1 MKRLFIVCALALS
14 ITACS
19 SMLRPS
25 LLGPSDAERR
35 EYDAAIATARKDP
48 TQGRARLASF
58 LDRHPESS
66 LADDA
71 VVPLAR
77 LEVKAGNPAEA
88 EKRLRDVLR
97 AHPKENRSDAARLE
111 LAKRISARG
120 DYEAASK
127 VAEKIQPS
135 LLGEA
140 ERRDAYVFLAGLAHD
155 RGDTAA
161 QLEWLG
167 RLRTVAS
174 DEAEVAEVDRQIDA
188 VIAKLQPEGLVRAA
202 ERLGRRV
209 PATELWL
216 RAGEISLRAGDT
228 SGASHALAEAERLPL
243 SPDEAQQLV
252 RLQGML
258 QSGRGGPVDRSSP
271 PPPPLSQVEGAEI
284 ANPAARA
291 TGNLG
296 VVLPLSGSLAPV
308 AEDVLRGVLLAADTF
323 GPETD
328 GPGLRVLVRD
338 SAGRPEQ
345 AASAVRELGQRG
357 DVSAVVGPLTKEEV
371 EAAGA
376 AGQEV
381 GLPLLTLT
389 RHEGVA
395 RDRAEVVRFGLTRR
409 MEAEVLADHAVL
421 GLGIGRMAILYPK
434 DEYGREFEALL
445 WQAIEARGARV
456 VSVAGYD
463 PTATDFAAPIRRL
476 LGPQSAASPGAGEP
490 LGDPNAPVTPG
501 PPPLLDFDAIFI
513 PDAHDKVALIALQLA
528 ASQVHGVKLL
538 GPSGWHHPDLLR
550 VAGPAVDGAFFS
562 SGFDPSH
569 PSPLIQD
576 FVARY
581 RAAYGSEP
589 TPFAAQGFDAA
600 NLVGLQLV
608 NGAQSPTDVR
618 NGLVTTDRHP
628 GVSGVTSIGSDGDA
642 RKRPFLL
649 EVSGGQMKSLE

>member
-1 MKRLFIVCALALS
+1 MKRIAVVCALTFS
-14 ITACS
+14 ILACS
-19 SMLRPS
+19 SLTRPR
-25 LLGPSDAERR
+25 LLGPSDAEQR

-58 LDRHPESS
+58 LDRHPDST

-77 LEVKAGNPAEA
+77 LEAKSGATAKSEQ
-88 EKRLRDVLR
+88 RLRDVLR
-97 AHPKENRSDAARLE
+97 THPKENRADAARLE
-111 LAKRISARG
+111 LAKLLAARG
-120 DYEAASK
+120 DTEAAWK
-127 VAEKIQPS
+127 VAERIQPS
-135 LLGEA
+135 LLGDG
-140 ERRDAYVFLAGLAHD
+140 ERRDAYQLLATLARG
-155 RGDTAA
+155 RGDTTA

-167 RLRTVAS
+167 RLRTVVGDDA
-174 DEAEVAEVDRQIDA
+174 VANVDREIDA
-188 VIAKLQPEGLVRAA
+188 VIAKLSAEELVRAA

-216 RAGEISLRAGDT
+216 RAGELSLRAGDK
-228 SGASHALAEAERLPL
+228 SGASQALAEAERLPL
-243 SPDEAQQLV
+243 QPDEAQQLV
-252 RLQGML
+252 RLQALL

-271 PPPPLSQVEGAEI
+271 PPPPLSQVEGTEN
-284 ANPAARA
+284 ANPAAHA
-291 TGNLG
+291 SGSIG
-296 VVLPLSGSLAPV
+296 VVLPLSGSLAAV

-323 GPETD
+323 AGDPNA
-328 GPGLRVLVRD
+328 PGLRVVVRD

-345 AASAVRELGQRG
+345 AANAVRELGLRG
-357 DVSAVVGPLTKEEV
+357 DVGAVVGPLTKEEV

-376 AGQEV
+376 AAQEV
-381 GLPLLTLT
+381 ALPLLTLT

-421 GLGIGRMAILYPK
+421 SLGIGRMAILYPK

-456 VSVAGYD
+456 VSVAGYA

-476 LGPQSAASPGAGEP
+476 LGPQSAAPPAATEP
-490 LGDPNAPVTPG
+490 LEDPNAPVSPG
-501 PPPLLDFDAIFI
+501 PPPMLDFDAIFI

-538 GPSGWHHPDLLR
+538 GPSGWHNADLLR
-550 VAGPAVDGAFFS
+550 VAGPTVDGAFFS

-569 PSPLIQD
+569 PSPLVQD
-576 FVARY
+576 FAARY
-581 RAAYGSEP
+581 RAAYGREP
-589 TPFAAQGFDAA
+589 TTFAAQGFDAA
-600 NLVGLQLV
+600 NLVGLQLL
-608 NGAQSPTDVR
+608 NGAKSPAEVR
-618 NGLVTTDRHP
+618 NGLVATERYP
-628 GVSGVTSIGSDGDA
+628 GVSGVTSIGADGDA

-649 EVSGGQMKSLE
+649 EIHEGRMSSLE

>member
-1 MKRLFIVCALALS
+1 MKRLLLVCSLSLS

-25 LLGPSDAERR
+25 LLGPSDSERR

-48 TQGRARLASF
+48 VQGRARLASF

-77 LEVKAGNPAEA
+77 LEVKAGNPKEA
-88 EKRLRDVLR
+88 EERLRDVLR
-97 AHPKENRSDAARLE
+97 THPKENRSDAARLE
-111 LAKRISARG
+111 LAKRIAARG

-140 ERRDAYVFLAGLAHD
+140 ERRDAYGFLAGLARD

-167 RLRTVAS
+167 RLRTVAK
-174 DEAEVAEVDRQIDA
+174 DDAEVADVDRQIGA
-188 VIAKLQPEGLVRAA
+188 LIAKLPPEGLVRAA

-209 PATELWL
+209 PATALWL
-216 RAGEISLRAGDT
+216 RAGELSLRAGDT

-252 RLQGML
+252 RLQGLL

-271 PPPPLSQVEGAEI
+271 PPPPLSQVEGAEN

-291 TGNLG
+291 TGNVG

-308 AEDVLRGVLLAADTF
+308 AEDVLRGVLLAADVF
-323 GPETD
+323 GPNAD

-345 AASAVRELGQRG
+345 AANAVRELGQRG
-357 DVSAVVGPLTKEEV
+357 DVSGIVGPLTKEEV
-371 EAAGA
+371 DAAGA
-376 AGQEV
+376 AAQEV

-456 VSVAGYD
+456 VSVAGYE
-463 PTATDFAAPIRRL
+463 PTATDFTASIRRL
-476 LGPQSAASPGAGEP
+476 LGPQSAASPAASEP
-490 LGDPNAPVTPG
+490 LGDPNAPAAPG
-501 PPPLLDFDAIFI
+501 PAPLLDFDAVFI

-550 VAGPAVDGAFFS
+550 VAGPAIDGAFFS
-562 SGFDPSH
+562 SGFDASH
-569 PSPLIQD
+569 PSPLVQD
-576 FVARY
+576 FAARY

-600 NLVGLQLV
+600 NLVGLQLL
-608 NGAQSPTDVR
+608 NGAQSPADVR

-649 EVSGGQMKSLE
+649 EVSGGQMRSLE